1 MRYPCEWPSGQV
13 VDPVTPRRVS
23 VDWLMSYKADSD
35 LKQLIFDP
43 LSTRNRTIN
52 LRSPSIRNDGRTE
65 RGYLPLYAGQAYVGY
80 GLPIAASSH
89 SASCQLIQSWL
100 SITLLAVAVIC
111 LARNPRN
118 LHCMM
123 EAALSQSIIDS
134 SAYSVK
140 INACCINFRV
150 MCPRYAL
157 WIVTAN
163 GARCAFFCSI
173 VSWISRCTDIA
184 AIQSYHGIDLL
195 DERRVWNEYGEWCLF
210 SSFTESSCK

>member
-1 MRYPCEWPSGQV
+1 M
-13 VDPVTPRRVS
+13 TPRRVS

-52 LRSPSIRNDGRTE
+52 LQSPSIRNDGRTE

-89 SASCQLIQSWL
+89 SASCQLFQSCL
-100 SITLLAVAVIC
+100 SFTLFAIAVAF

-123 EAALSQSIIDS
+123 VAAWSQSIIDS
-134 SAYSVK
+134 SASSMK
-140 INACCINFRV
+140 SNARIIILRV

-157 WIVTAN
+157 
-163 GARCAFFCSI
+163 
-173 VSWISRCTDIA
+173 
-184 AIQSYHGIDLL
+184 
-195 DERRVWNEYGEWCLF
+195 
-210 SSFTESSCK
+210 